1 MRFGMRSLFCFMT
14 GIALLLGAGR
24 IVGPKMMWGLLL
36 LYVYTLG
43 PFLLH
48 HWLICLAEYAVRRQK
63 ADR

>member
-1 MRFGMRSLFCFMT
+1 MT